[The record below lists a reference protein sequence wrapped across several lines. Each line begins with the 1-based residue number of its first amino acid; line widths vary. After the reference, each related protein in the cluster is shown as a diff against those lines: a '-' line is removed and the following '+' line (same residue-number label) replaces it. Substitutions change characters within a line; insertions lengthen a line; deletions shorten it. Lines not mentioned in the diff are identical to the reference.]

1 MLQTLSKQTLHH
13 TNICVGR
20 RDEIIQDVDACISR
34 VAQESSRVERLVYEY
49 DKFLVDDAEHIF
61 STHLHKTGADEMQII
76 CISFNTTNIETQ
88 NKILKMLEEPRPHT
102 YFFLIIPTLQIIL
115 PTIISRAQVF
125 TYATQTEISEQT
137 KKFVQGNISDR
148 LEHIKKIVDTLKDE
162 TINKQDVLYFIEEIE
177 KYVHQTKN
185 MNMLKKI
192 IHIKNYMRD
201 SGASTKQLLEYIA
214 VIL

>member
-20 RDEIIQDVDACISR
+20 RDQIIQDVDACISR
-34 VAQESSRVERLVYEY
+34 VAQESSRIERLVYEY

-61 STHLHKTGADEMQII
+61 STHLHKTADGEMQII

-102 YFFLIIPTLQIIL
+102 YFFIIIPSLQIIL

-125 TYATQTEISEQT
+125 VYETQTEISEHTQ
-137 KKFVQGNISDR
+137 KFIQGTVSDK
-148 LEHIKKIVDTLKDE
+148 LEHIKKLVETLKDE
-162 TINKQDVLYFIEEIE
+162 KMNKQDVLYFVEEIE
-177 KYVHQTKN
+177 KHVHQTKN

-192 IHIKNYMRD
+192 IRIKNYMRD

-214 VIL
+214 VTL